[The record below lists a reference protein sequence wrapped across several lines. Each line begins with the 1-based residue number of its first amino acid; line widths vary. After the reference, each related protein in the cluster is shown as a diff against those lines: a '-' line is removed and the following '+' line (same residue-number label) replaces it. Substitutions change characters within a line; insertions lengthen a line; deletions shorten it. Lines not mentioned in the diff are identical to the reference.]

1 MLKTAKDG
9 MYKTQEA
16 YFYRSIY
23 YGNLSFHTKTYHLQ
37 LKLRKNMGDLKGKLT
52 SLFSAVN
59 TGF

>member
-16 YFYRSIY
+16 YFIDLPTRQIIFPYK
-23 YGNLSFHTKTYHLQ
+23 NLYHLQ
-37 LKLRKNMGDLKGKLT
+37 LKLRKNTGDLKGKLT